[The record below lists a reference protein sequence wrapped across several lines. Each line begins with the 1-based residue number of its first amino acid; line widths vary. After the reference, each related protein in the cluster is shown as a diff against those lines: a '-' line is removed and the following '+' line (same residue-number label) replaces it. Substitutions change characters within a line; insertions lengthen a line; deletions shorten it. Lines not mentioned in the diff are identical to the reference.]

1 MIKLTLVKNG
11 VSKVVYSNAKTVEAA
26 PDWATPT
33 VSIDVAAVRV
43 TDTTIPVTVTY
54 DAGYTEMS
62 DYYCNVTAY
71 QFPSDYTDDEFE
83 KKELHESSI
92 TQRIGQRDAN
102 KASKEHFTTIN
113 IPVKANTFEAG
124 KRLIVKLRLPH
135 PEWAE
140 RKRIIFPIPF
150 PLLVRRKKSPQQRY
164 CCSTSVRIP

>member
-83 KKELHESSI
+83 KKELH
-92 TQRIGQRDAN
+92 
-102 KASKEHFTTIN
+102 
-113 IPVKANTFEAG
+113 
-124 KRLIVKLRLPH
+124 
-135 PEWAE
+135 
-140 RKRIIFPIPF
+140 
-150 PLLVRRKKSPQQRY
+150 
-164 CCSTSVRIP
+164 